1 MFFAQTVSAACANRR
16 SFSVRVRRPRSRSDE
31 LAPTQLR
38 PSVTQRKP
46 MRAGL
51 PQPALAILGITLFL
65 SPSLACTQTD
75 SDPSPARDA
84 VAKSATHAGLNTKRA
99 VTEGSTVPYRHPT
112 IDPAKE
118 LTGAALLAALK
129 KGGFVLYMRHTQTGT
144 VTPECTQSNLS
155 PAGERDARYVG
166 SAMRQLR
173 IPVARIYSSP
183 VCRVSDT
190 ARLLG
195 LGEFET
201 TVDLSDVPA
210 SKDVD
215 LVAARRARIAAA
227 PARKDANT
235 MLVGHMHAGGA
246 DENAWMR
253 LDFGEIIVYR
263 TQPSGAVPVARIR
276 AEDWSD
282 LRNTEKTAA
291 SGARDTENDVLRR
304 P

>member
-1 MFFAQTVSAACANRR
+1 MSIGSKTIAMGISALFGSVSFAASAQTLPAG
-16 SFSVRVRRPRSRSDE
+16 
-31 LAPTQLR
+31 APTAAAATTFSA
-38 PSVTQRKP
+38 PSKDSRTKAATQG
-46 MRAGL
+46 A
-51 PQPALAILGITLFL
+51 
-65 SPSLACTQTD
+65 
-75 SDPSPARDA
+75 
-84 VAKSATHAGLNTKRA
+84 
-99 VTEGSTVPYRHPT
+99 TVPYRHPP

-129 KGGFVLYMRHTQTGT
+129 KGGLVLYMRHTQTGA

-155 PAGERDARYVG
+155 PAGERDARFVG
-166 SAMRQLR
+166 EAMRLLR
-173 IPVARIYSSP
+173 IPIARIYSSP

-190 ARLLG
+190 ARLLD

-210 SKDVD
+210 SKDFD

-291 SGARDTENDVLRR
+291 SGARDTENNALRR